1 MKSLRPIL
9 PILALLA
16 VVPALAQ
23 ETTSS
28 NMEILRQK
36 VKADKKLLVDQ
47 NMQLTEAEATGVWPI
62 YEAYQKELDGINK
75 RTGSL
80 IKSYA
85 GDYSANTLTDEK
97 AKKLLD
103 EALPV
108 R

>member
-47 NMQLTEAEATGVWPI
+47 NMQLTEAEARL
-62 YEAYQKELDGINK
+62 ARRLDGINK

>member
-9 PILALLA
+9 LILALLA
-16 VVPALAQ
+16 VVPAPAQ
-23 ETTSS
+23 EMTSS

-36 VKADKKLLVDQ
+36 VKADKKLLIDQ
-47 NMQLTEAEATGVWPI
+47 NMQLTEAEAKGFGPYTR
-62 YEAYQKELDGINK
+62 LTRRSLTGINK

>member
-47 NMQLTEAEATGVWPI
+47 NMQLTEAEAKGFGPYTRL
-62 YEAYQKELDGINK
+62 ARRLDGINK

>member
-47 NMQLTEAEATGVWPI
+47 NMQLTEAEAKGFWPI
-62 YEAYQKELDGINK
+62 YEA
-75 RTGSL
+75 
-80 IKSYA
+80 
-85 GDYSANTLTDEK
+85 
-97 AKKLLD
+97 
-103 EALPV
+103 
-108 R
+108 